1 MTKFGLNGFLERTK
15 GASLRYKLREFWWQ
29 LRYAWQRAWR
39 GYDFTDVFELGYNFT
54 AKMPVLLAEFL
65 KNNVGLFYDAEA
77 DKQLDEEET
86 NAVIKEMISTLRT
99 VMKTMCINGCIRN
112 ATMKMVSTTRK
123 MGVGSCRAG
132 AVPNRGTAPVSKWC
146 FHLWY

>member
-54 AKMPVLLAEFL
+54 AKMPVLLTEFL

-86 NAVIKEMISTLRT
+86 NVVIKEMIFYFENCDEDH
-99 VMKTMCINGCIRN
+99 VY
-112 ATMKMVSTTRK
+112 
-123 MGVGSCRAG
+123 CRL
-132 AVPNRGTAPVSKWC
+132 WC
-146 FHLWY
+146 GL

>member
-1 MTKFGLNGFLERTK
+1 MTKFGLNSFLERTK
-15 GASLRYKLREFWWQ
+15 GASLRYKLRELWWQ

-54 AKMPVLLAEFL
+54 AKMPVLLTEFL
-65 KNNVGLFYDAEA
+65 KNNVGLFYDTEA

-86 NAVIKEMISTLRT
+86 NAVIKEMIFYFENCYEDGEYDPEKWESVRIELER
-99 VMKTMCINGCIRN
+99 
-112 ATMKMVSTTRK
+112 
-123 MGVGSCRAG
+123 CRAE
-132 AVPNRGTAPVSKWC
+132 ALRLFSKWC

>member
-65 KNNVGLFYDAEA
+65 KNNVGLFYPLFHFLPVQRQ
-77 DKQLDEEET
+77 DKQNPLKT
-86 NAVIKEMISTLRT
+86 WLMPYKLILHPYPLPLFMVII
-99 VMKTMCINGCIRN
+99 
-112 ATMKMVSTTRK
+112 
-123 MGVGSCRAG
+123 
-132 AVPNRGTAPVSKWC
+132 
-146 FHLWY
+146 

>member
-15 GASLRYKLREFWWQ
+15 GASLRYKLRELWWQ

-77 DKQLDEEET
+77 DMYNVGSMMPWMDYTPRTLDEILRLE
-86 NAVIKEMISTLRT
+86 AVYKNE
-99 VMKTMCINGCIRN
+99 
-112 ATMKMVSTTRK
+112 A
-123 MGVGSCRAG
+123 AEPP
-132 AVPNRGTAPVSKWC
+132 AAQ
-146 FHLWY
+146 

>member
-1 MTKFGLNGFLERTK
+1 MTRFGLDSFLERTK
-15 GASLRYKLREFWWQ
+15 GASLRYKLRELWWQ

-54 AKMPVLLAEFL
+54 AKMPVLLTEFL

-86 NAVIKEMISTLRT
+86 NAVIKEMIFYFENCDEDHVYDPEKWESVRVELER
-99 VMKTMCINGCIRN
+99 
-112 ATMKMVSTTRK
+112 
-123 MGVGSCRAG
+123 CRAE
-132 AVPNRGTAPVSKWC
+132 ALRLFSKWC

>member
-1 MTKFGLNGFLERTK
+1 MTKFGLNSFLERTK
-15 GASLRYKLREFWWQ
+15 GASLRYKLRE

-54 AKMPVLLAEFL
+54 AKMPVLLTEFL
-65 KNNVGLFYDAEA
+65 KNNVGLFYDTEA

-86 NAVIKEMISTLRT
+86 NAVIKEMIFYFENCDEDHVYQRLHQNRYYEDGEYDPEKWESVRVELER
-99 VMKTMCINGCIRN
+99 
-112 ATMKMVSTTRK
+112 
-123 MGVGSCRAG
+123 CRAE
-132 AVPNRGTAPVSKWC
+132 ALRLFSKWC